1 MSRSRKRTP
10 ILSITTSTSEKEDK
24 TKGNRSLRRS
34 VHMICDD
41 VTKEMIIE
49 NDEVDIEFPK
59 VREVSDVW
67 GFSKDGKR
75 YNPPG
80 DYLEKYMRK

>member
-1 MSRSRKRTP
+1 
-10 ILSITTSTSEKEDK
+10 
-24 TKGNRSLRRS
+24 
-34 VHMICDD
+34 MICDD
-41 VTKEMIIE
+41 VTKESDDE
-49 NDEVDIEFPK
+49 NLDVIFPE

-75 YNPPG
+75 YNHPA